1 MEESTLGRNIDKH
14 LADRVQALEVQ
25 KVEEMKRDGKYH
37 FNFREKKHFMDEY
50 FLISICM
57 LIIIAQ
63 FIFQE
68 IAWVLVKQI
77 SGHSYWKFMLHLV
90 SACFVIFCK

>member
-1 MEESTLGRNIDKH
+1 MEESTLGRNIDIH

-25 KVEEMKRDGKYH
+25 KVEEMKRNREYL
-37 FNFREKKHFMDEY
+37 FNFREKKDFMDEY
-50 FLISICM
+50 FFISICM
-57 LIIIAQ
+57 LIIVAQ

-77 SGHSYWKFMLHLV
+77 SGNSYWKFMLHLV
-90 SACFVIFCK
+90 SACFVM